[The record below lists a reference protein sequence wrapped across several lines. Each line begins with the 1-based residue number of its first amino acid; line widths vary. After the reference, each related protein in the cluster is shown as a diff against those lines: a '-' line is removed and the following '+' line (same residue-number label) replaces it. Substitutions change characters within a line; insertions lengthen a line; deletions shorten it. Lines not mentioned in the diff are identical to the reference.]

1 MSVDF
6 RLLPSP
12 VVEMSD
18 HVTDRTG
25 DLDGCAWAP
34 LAFDRRRDC
43 ANHSRLPVDAASAL
57 GRRRD
62 FANHSRLPVDAASVL
77 ELHGEGATIGRR
89 GDLHRLDLDRFTA

>member
-25 DLDGCAWAP
+25 DLDGWAWAP

-43 ANHSRLPVDAASAL
+43 ANHSRLPVDAAP
-57 GRRRD
+57 
-62 FANHSRLPVDAASVL
+62 FL
-77 ELHGEGATIGRR
+77 ELHGEGATIARR
-89 GDLHRLDLDRFTA
+89 GDLHRLDLDRFTAHPRKPKRRRLALDREQPVI